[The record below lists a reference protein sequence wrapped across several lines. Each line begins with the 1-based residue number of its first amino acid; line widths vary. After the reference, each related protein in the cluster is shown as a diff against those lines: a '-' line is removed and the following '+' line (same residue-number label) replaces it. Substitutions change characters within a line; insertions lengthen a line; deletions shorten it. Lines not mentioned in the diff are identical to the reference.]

1 MKKWVKKHK
10 VLVIIVALV
19 VVAIAVKSIFFTDA
33 AQGYDEET
41 VQTRDIVTYNSFV
54 GNVAPA
60 SDIDLTAQASEEAV
74 KVLVEK
80 GDKVKEGDVIAKLD
94 TTTVDYNI
102 ELQEASLEAT
112 KKNNKYNI
120 SDAKR
125 GYENYKETVDSGLN
139 SQLESARV
147 QLESAEKA
155 LTDAKDEYDKAKKEI
170 DTGTYSSIQSVY
182 MQREQAY
189 RSYQQAS
196 ASASDAYDAYIK
208 AKKAYDTAYSAVK
221 AQAAKAAT
229 QATDATAAGAA
240 ATTTIS
246 SAELASLE
254 TAMDSAYSQYQSLD
268 RTADSYYDN
277 YTDAKKSF
285 EDTKKSILENLED
298 SIENAQI
305 SYNNAKKS
313 YDVVELAVEQQLGEY
328 KAAYDKTKDLS
339 DVSTAEIQLAQL
351 KASRE
356 DYIIKAPASG
366 TITSL
371 SIEKGEMVTMGTPI
385 ATISDLEG
393 MQVEIKVDEYTIKN
407 VSVGDEV
414 TIHVDALDKDYDGTL
429 VEVDKTATIEGG
441 VSYFNAKV
449 NFTPDDDVKSGM
461 SVEVKV
467 MRVNEPDSISVSQSS
482 LQYND
487 DNTAYVYMKD
497 ENGELVKVDV
507 TLGASDG
514 TYVQVTEG
522 LAEGDVIY
530 YPQSSIYSY
539 EDMDEEDMDEM
550 RDARNSMMLGDS
562 GDSSDSSTSDSSGS
576 AE

>member
-1 MKKWVKKHK
+1 MKKWIKKHK
-10 VLVIIVALV
+10 ILVIIVALV

-102 ELQEASLEAT
+102 ELQEATLEAT
-112 KKNNKYNI
+112 KKSNKYNI

-125 GYENYKETVDSGLN
+125 GYKNYKETIDSGLN
-139 SQLESARV
+139 SQLESARE
-147 QLESAEKA
+147 QFESAEKA
-155 LTDAKDEYDKAKKEI
+155 LTDANDEYDKAKKEI

-208 AKKAYDTAYSAVK
+208 ANKAYNDAVSAN
-221 AQAAKAAT
+221 ATAKANAT
-229 QATDATAAGAA
+229 KNSTEYVPVYSDETLAQLK
-240 ATTTIS
+240 
-246 SAELASLE
+246 SASE
-254 TAMDSAYSQYQSLD
+254 SAYSQYQSLD

-305 SYNNAKKS
+305 SYNNAKKN

-371 SIEKGEMVTMGTPI
+371 SIEKGEMVTMGTPV

-407 VSVGDEV
+407 VKVGDEV
-414 TIHVDALDKDYDGTL
+414 TIHVDALDKDYEGTL

-497 ENGELVKVDV
+497 ENGELVKVDL

-530 YPQSSIYSY
+530 YPQSSTYPY
-539 EDMDEEDMDEM
+539 EDMDEEDADEM

>member
-1 MKKWVKKHK
+1 MKAWIKKHK
-10 VLVIIVALV
+10 ILTIIVILA
-19 VVAIAVKSIFFTDA
+19 VVAIAVKGIFFTDE
-33 AQGYDEET
+33 AQDYTEET

-60 SDIDLTAQASEEAV
+60 SDIELTAQASEEAV
-74 KVLVEK
+74 QVLVEK
-80 GDKVKEGDVIAKLD
+80 GDKVKAGDVIAKLD
-94 TTTVDYNI
+94 TTNVDYNI

-112 KKNNKYNI
+112 KKSNKYNI

-147 QLESAEKA
+147 QMESAEKS
-155 LTDAKDEYDKAKKEI
+155 LTDAKDELDKAKKEI
-170 DTGTYSSIQSVY
+170 DSGTYSSIQSAY
-182 MQREQAY
+182 LQREQAY

-208 AKKAYDTAYSAVK
+208 AKKAYDDAVSAN
-221 AQAAKAAT
+221 AAANA
-229 QATDATAAGAA
+229 AA
-240 ATTTIS
+240 ATSGTTTTTTS
-246 SAELASLE
+246 SAELAGLK
-254 TAMDSAYSQYQSLD
+254 TAMDTAYSQYQSLNK
-268 RTADSYYDN
+268 TADSYYDN
-277 YTDAKKSF
+277 YADAKKAF
-285 EDTKKSILENLED
+285 DDTKKSILDNLED
-298 SIENAQI
+298 NIESAQTN
-305 SYNNAKKS
+305 YDNAKKS
-313 YDVVELAVEQQLGEY
+313 YDIVKLSVEQQLGEY
-328 KAAYDKTKDLS
+328 EAAYKKTKDLS

-356 DYIIKAPASG
+356 DYIITAPASG

-371 SIEKGEMVTMGTPI
+371 NVEKGEMVSMGVPI
-385 ATISDLEG
+385 ATISNLDG

-407 VSVGDEV
+407 VGIGDEV
-414 TIHVDALDKDYDGTL
+414 IIHVDALDKNYEGTL

-449 NFTPDDDVKSGM
+449 NFTPDEDVRSGM

-497 ENGELVKVDV
+497 ENGELVKVDL

-530 YPQSSIYSY
+530 YPQSNIYPY
-539 EDMDEEDMDEM
+539 ADMSEEDADEM
-550 RDARNSMMLGDS
+550 RDARNSVMVGDS
-562 GDSSDSSTSDSSGS
+562 GDSSGSES

>member
-1 MKKWVKKHK
+1 MKAWIKKHK
-10 VLVIIVALV
+10 ILVIVVLALV
-19 VVAIAVKSIFFTDA
+19 VIAVAKSVFFTDE
-33 AQGYDEET
+33 AQGYTEET

-60 SDIDLTAQASEEAV
+60 SDVEITAQASEEAV
-74 KVLVEK
+74 QVLVEK
-80 GDKVKEGDVIAKLD
+80 GDKVKAGDVIAKLD
-94 TTTVDYNI
+94 TTNVDYNI

-112 KKNNKYNI
+112 KKSNKYNI

-155 LTDAKDEYDKAKKEI
+155 LKDANDEYDKAKKEI
-170 DTGTYSSIQSVY
+170 DSGTYSSIQSVY
-182 MQREQAY
+182 LQREQARRAY
-189 RSYQQAS
+189 DQAS
-196 ASASDAYDAYIK
+196 DSASDAYDAYRKAQDEYEK
-208 AKKAYDTAYSAVK
+208 AKDAKNDDGTAKYDAATLAQLKAAADSAKAQYDT
-221 AQAAKAAT
+221 
-229 QATDATAAGAA
+229 
-240 ATTTIS
+240 
-246 SAELASLE
+246 LE
-254 TAMDSAYSQYQSLD
+254 
-268 RTADSYYDN
+268 RTADTYYDN
-277 YTDAKKSF
+277 YADAKKAF
-285 EDTKKSILENLED
+285 DDTKKSILDSLQD
-298 SIENAQI
+298 SIESAQI

-313 YDVVELAVEQQLGEY
+313 YDVVDLAVEQQLEEY
-328 KAAYDKTKDLS
+328 EAAYKKTKDLS

-356 DYIIKAPASG
+356 DYIITAPASG

-371 SIEKGEMVTMGTPI
+371 NVEKGEMVSMGVPI

-407 VSVGDEV
+407 VNIGDAV
-414 TIHVDALDKDYDGTL
+414 IIHVDALDKDYEGTL

-449 NFTPDDDVKSGM
+449 SFTPDDDVRSGM

-497 ENGELVKVDV
+497 ENGELVKVDL

-522 LAEGDVIY
+522 LADGDVIY
-530 YPQSSIYSY
+530 YPQSSLYPY
-539 EDMDEEDMDEM
+539 ADMSEEDADEM
-550 RDARNSMMLGDS
+550 RDARNSVMVG
-562 GDSSDSSTSDSSGS
+562 DSSGS
-576 AE
+576 SGSPE

>member
-1 MKKWVKKHK
+1 MKAWIKKHK
-10 VLVIIVALV
+10 ILVIVVLVLV
-19 VVAIAVKSIFFTDA
+19 VAAVVKSVFFTDA
-33 AQGYDEET
+33 AQGYTEET

-60 SDIDLTAQASEEAV
+60 SDIELTAQASEEAV
-74 KVLVEK
+74 QVLVEK
-80 GDKVKEGDVIAKLD
+80 GDKVKAGDVIAKLD

-102 ELQEASLEAT
+102 ELQEATLEAT
-112 KKNNKYNI
+112 KKSNKYNI

-155 LTDAKDEYDKAKKEI
+155 LNDANDEYDKAKKEI

-182 MQREQAY
+182 LQREQARRAY
-189 RSYQQAS
+189 DQAS
-196 ASASDAYDAYIK
+196 DSASDAYDAYRK
-208 AKKAYDTAYSAVK
+208 AQKEYDNAVAAKNDDGSAKYDAATLAQLKTAADTAYS
-221 AQAAKAAT
+221 QY
-229 QATDATAAGAA
+229 
-240 ATTTIS
+240 
-246 SAELASLE
+246 E
-254 TAMDSAYSQYQSLD
+254 TLD
-268 RTADSYYDN
+268 KTADSYSDN
-277 YTDAKKSF
+277 YSDAKKAF
-285 EDTKKSILENLED
+285 DDTKKSILDNLED

-371 SIEKGEMVTMGTPI
+371 NVEKGEMVSMGTPV

-407 VSVGDEV
+407 VKIGDAV
-414 TIHVDALDKDYDGTL
+414 TIHVDALDKDYEGTL

-449 NFTPDDDVKSGM
+449 SFTPDDDVKSGM

-497 ENGELVKVDV
+497 ESGELVKVDL

-522 LAEGDVIY
+522 LADGDVIY
-530 YPQSSIYSY
+530 YPQSTLYSY

-562 GDSSDSSTSDSSGS
+562 GDSSDSSGSSGS
-576 AE
+576 TE

>member
-1 MKKWVKKHK
+1 MKKWIKKHK
-10 VLVIIVALV
+10 ILVIILALV
-19 VVAIAVKSIFFTDA
+19 IVAIAVKSIFFTDA

-102 ELQEASLEAT
+102 ELQEATLEAT
-112 KKNNKYNI
+112 KKSNKYNI

-125 GYENYKETVDSGLN
+125 GYKNYKETIDSGLN
-139 SQLESARV
+139 SQLESARE
-147 QLESAEKA
+147 QFESAEKA
-155 LTDAKDEYDKAKKEI
+155 LTDANDEYDKAKKEI

-189 RSYQQAS
+189 RTYQQAS

-208 AKKAYDTAYSAVK
+208 AKKAYDTAYSAAK
-221 AQAAKAAT
+221 TAQAAAA
-229 QATDATAAGAA
+229 ADATAAAGATA
-240 ATTTIS
+240 IS

-254 TAMDSAYSQYQSLD
+254 TAMDSAYSQYQSLA

-305 SYNNAKKS
+305 SYNNAKKN

-407 VSVGDEV
+407 VKVGDEV
-414 TIHVDALDKDYDGTL
+414 TIHVDALDKDYEGTL

-497 ENGELVKVDV
+497 ENGELVKVDL

-530 YPQSSIYSY
+530 YPQSSTYPY
-539 EDMDEEDMDEM
+539 EDMDEEDADEM
-550 RDARNSMMLGDS
+550 RDARNSMMLGDTD
-562 GDSSDSSTSDSSGS
+562 DSSDSSTSDSSGS

>member
-1 MKKWVKKHK
+1 MKKWIKKHK
-10 VLVIIVALV
+10 ILVIIVALV

-112 KKNNKYNI
+112 KKSNKYNI

-139 SQLESARV
+139 SQLESARE

-155 LTDAKDEYDKAKKEI
+155 LNDANDEYDKAKKEI

-208 AKKAYDTAYSAVK
+208 AKKAYDNAYSA

-229 QATDATAAGAA
+229 QAADATAAAG
-240 ATTTIS
+240 TTAIS

-254 TAMDSAYSQYQSLD
+254 TAMDSAYSQYQSLA

-305 SYNNAKKS
+305 SYNNAKKN

-407 VSVGDEV
+407 VKVGDEV
-414 TIHVDALDKDYDGTL
+414 TIHVDALDKDYEGTL

-497 ENGELVKVDV
+497 ENGELVKVDL

-530 YPQSSIYSY
+530 YPQSSIYPY
-539 EDMDEEDMDEM
+539 EDMDEEDAEEM

>member
-1 MKKWVKKHK
+1 MKAWIKKHK
-10 VLVIIVALV
+10 ILVIVVLVLV
-19 VVAIAVKSIFFTDA
+19 VAAVVKSVFFTDV
-33 AQGYDEET
+33 AQGYTEET
-41 VQTRDIVTYNSFV
+41 AQTRDIVTYNSFV

-60 SDIDLTAQASEEAV
+60 SDIELTAQASEEAV
-74 KVLVEK
+74 QVLVEK
-80 GDKVKEGDVIAKLD
+80 GDKVKAGDVIAKLD
-94 TTTVDYNI
+94 TTNVDYNI
-102 ELQEASLEAT
+102 ELQEASLAAT
-112 KKNNKYNI
+112 KKSNKYNI

-155 LTDAKDEYDKAKKEI
+155 LNDANDEYDKAKKEI
-170 DTGTYSSIQSVY
+170 DSGTYSSIQSVY
-182 MQREQAY
+182 LQREQARRAY
-189 RSYQQAS
+189 DQAS
-196 ASASDAYDAYIK
+196 DSASDAYDAYRKAQDAYNK
-208 AKKAYDTAYSAVK
+208 AKNATNADGTATYSASK
-221 AQAAKAAT
+221 LAQ
-229 QATDATAAGAA
+229 
-240 ATTTIS
+240 
-246 SAELASLE
+246 LE
-254 TAMDSAYSQYQSLD
+254 TAMETAKSQYETLD
-268 RTADSYYDN
+268 KTADTYSDN
-277 YTDAKKSF
+277 YSDAKKAF
-285 EDTKKSILENLED
+285 DDTKKSILDNLED

-313 YDVVELAVEQQLGEY
+313 YDVVELAVDQQLEEY
-328 KAAYDKTKDLS
+328 EAAYKKTKDLS
-339 DVSTAEIQLAQL
+339 DVSTAEIQLEQL

-356 DYIIKAPASG
+356 DYIITAPASG

-371 SIEKGEMVTMGTPI
+371 NVEKGEMVSMGTPV

-407 VSVGDEV
+407 VNIGDAV
-414 TIHVDALDKDYDGTL
+414 TIHVDALDKDYEGTL

-449 NFTPDDDVKSGM
+449 SFTPDDDVKSGM

-497 ENGELVKVDV
+497 ESGELVKVDL

-522 LAEGDVIY
+522 LADGDVIY
-530 YPQSSIYSY
+530 YPQSTLYPY

-562 GDSSDSSTSDSSGS
+562 GDSSGSSGS
-576 AE
+576 TE